1 MLRDEPVEFW
11 MVGPVQIANVETL
24 TRDART
30 KWFGPVTR
38 NQAAERYRAADIF
51 ILPTL
56 SDGFAITQLEAQAY
70 GLPII
75 SSTFCGRVVES
86 GRNGIILEE
95 PNAASI
101 ANAIRDCIANP
112 SRLQQ
117 FVAAS
122 RLPDE
127 FTIDAFAR
135 RLQELGSAL

>member
-1 MLRDEPVEFW
+1 
-11 MVGPVQIANVETL
+11 
-24 TRDART
+24 
-30 KWFGPVTR
+30 VTR

-117 FVAAS
+117 FAAAS

-127 FTIDAFAR
+127 FTIDAFGL